1 MSGPDR
7 ENSHQHMQGGGL
19 LEQLYFPVTGAL
31 AAAVLALVIFWSWD
45 WFVPLV
51 EHKAGEALGR
61 RVTLAHLHVQI
72 GRVTRITADDVR
84 IDEPEGFDSLPP
96 FATAA
101 HLMVGV
107 NLWHLLGGRLD
118 LPVIALDAPVVEL
131 DARGDGEAN
140 YHFSHGKKSG
150 GKAGGGK
157 EASTPLPRIGEL
169 NINDGHLHLVHAGLR
184 SDMRAEV
191 HTTPGRDRAGP
202 RIVADVRGTYTGQAI
217 TGRFSGGALVS
228 LMDRAQPYPI
238 DVAVQHGPTE
248 LTLVGSVE
256 DPLSFSGARLRLTL
270 AGPDMSLLYPLTG
283 VIIPQTPAYHV
294 AGSLDYLDRRIRFH
308 DFEGTVG
315 SSDLGGTL
323 RIDPHQA
330 VTFVDTDLHSRHVDL
345 ADLGGFFG
353 ATPGEH
359 PSTAQQAAEEKAHE
373 ASGAV
378 LPTAPISLP
387 RLRATNV
394 HLAYH
399 GDHIE
404 NRHTPLDNIDVLLDV
419 RDGAIDVHRLN
430 FGVGSG
436 RLASSGTFV
445 PEGDGVNARIR
456 IDMEEIDLSRLMKA
470 LGNYQGQGTI
480 GGHITIHGRGRS
492 LAEIVGSGN
501 GGVTM
506 ALDEGGDISAILPDL
521 VGLEFGKALLSVLG
535 LPARTDLKC
544 LIVDMPL
551 QEGVFHTHTLLLETG
566 DTRTVGKGDVSFSN
580 NTIDYALMTR
590 SRHFAIAS
598 LPGPLYITGALK
610 HPRITPGAE
619 VIGRALAS
627 VLTGFVFSPVGLL
640 PTIEAGVGEKSACA
654 SALRE
659 VETNPAA
666 GIAPHAR
673 HPGQRRAGGRAA
685 PARQAAAGG
694 KDYDGLSRAERDY
707 IHSVWARRMAAH

>member
-1 MSGPDR
+1 MSEPDR
-7 ENSHQHMQGGGL
+7 ENRQQNAQTAGL
-19 LEQLYFPVTGAL
+19 LEQLYFPVTGVL
-31 AAAVLALVIFWSWD
+31 AAGVLALVIFWSWD
-45 WFVPLV
+45 WFIPLV
-51 EHKAGEALGR
+51 EHRAGAALGR
-61 RVTLAHLHVQI
+61 KVTLAHLHVQP
-72 GRVTRITADDVR
+72 GRRPRSTAEDVR
-84 IDEPEGFDSLPP
+84 IDEPEGFDNLPP
-96 FATAA
+96 FATAD
-101 HLMVGV
+101 HLTIGV
-107 NLWHLLGGRLD
+107 NLWHLLGGRLE
-118 LPVIALDAPVVEL
+118 LPVIALDRPTVEL
-131 DARGDGEAN
+131 DARRDGQAN
-140 YHFSHGKKSG
+140 YHFPTQGKTDG
-150 GKAGGGK
+150 T
-157 EASTPLPRIGEL
+157 ASVPQIGEL
-169 NINDGHLHLVHAGLR
+169 TITDGHLHLVHARLK

-191 HTTPGRDRAGP
+191 HTTPAQDNADP
-202 RIVADVRGTYTGQAI
+202 RIVADLRGTYTGQAI
-217 TGRFSGGALVS
+217 TGHFSGGALVS

-238 DVAVQHGPTE
+238 DVVVHHGPTQ
-248 LTLVGSVE
+248 LTLVGSVD
-256 DPLSFSGARLRLTL
+256 DPLSFSGARLKLTL

-283 VIIPQTPAYHV
+283 VVIPQTPPYHV
-294 AGSLDYLDRRIRFH
+294 AGSLDYVDQRIRFH

-359 PSTAQQAAEEKAHE
+359 PSTAQQAAEQKAHE

-378 LPTAPISLP
+378 LPTSPISLP

-394 HLAYH
+394 HLVYH

-404 NRHTPLDNIDVLLDV
+404 NQHTPLDNIDVLLDV

-445 PEGDGVNARIR
+445 PEGNGVNARIR
-456 IDMEEIDLSRLMKA
+456 IDMEEIDLARLMKA
-470 LGNYQGQGTI
+470 LGNYHGQGTI
-480 GGHITIHGRGRS
+480 GGHIMIHGHGQS

-551 QEGVFHTHTLLLETG
+551 QEGVFHTHTMLLETG

-580 NTIDYALMTR
+580 NTIDYALLSR

-598 LPGPLYITGALK
+598 LPGPLYITGPLK
-610 HPRITPGAE
+610 PPRITPGAE
-619 VIGRALAS
+619 VIGRAVAS

-640 PTIEAGVGEKSACA
+640 PTIEAGVGEKSSCA
-654 SALRE
+654 RALRE
-659 VETNPAA
+659 VEANPAA

-673 HPGQRRAGGRAA
+673 QPGQHTGQRGAHAGAA
-685 PARQAAAGG
+685 PDRQAG
-694 KDYDGLSRAERDY
+694 KDGDYRGLSRAERDY
-707 IHSVWARRMAAH
+707 IRSVWARRMDGR